1 MAITPISNNMNII
14 AALADEPNVD
24 GGLTPAQLKAKF
36 DEAGNILKTYINSTM
51 IPGIAADIVAGG
63 WIVGGEYNALTPY
76 AINTVITYLF
86 QVFVTLQ
93 AVTGVTPTN
102 DGINYTLLIPA
113 VPLDLGNNA
122 NQAYPGDKGKIAYDH
137 TLIVAGNP
145 HGTTVTDLGA
155 VPNTRTVNAKPLSA
169 NITLVPSDVGAAPVS
184 HVHGGITNAGE
195 IGVTADLP
203 IMTGVSGVL
212 EARTVSNFRTV
223 LGLGTTGALPVANG
237 GTGQNTIANMRNAFG
252 LGATS
257 GAVPIANGGT
267 NATTAAAALSN
278 LGVVYS
284 PTDLTA
290 NVSALTSGS
299 FYFVYE

>member
-14 AALADEPNVD
+14 AALDDEPNVD

-36 DEAGNILKTYINSTM
+36 DEAGNILKTYINSTL

-63 WIVGGEYNALTPY
+63 WVVGGEYNALTTY
-76 AINTVITYLF
+76 AANTVITYLF
-86 QVFVTLQ
+86 EVFVTLQ
-93 AVTGVTPTN
+93 EVTGVTPTN
-102 DGINYTLLIPA
+102 DGINYTLLIPTA
-113 VPLDLGNNA
+113 PLDLGNNA
-122 NQAYPGDKGKIAYDH
+122 NQAFQGDLGLIAYTH
-137 TLIVAGNP
+137 SQIVAGNP

-169 NITLVPSDVGAAPVS
+169 NITLVPTDIGAAPVS
-184 HVHGGITNAGE
+184 HAHGNIANNGTIGAAG
-195 IGVTADLP
+195 AYRPL
-203 IMTGVSGVL
+203 MTDNL
-212 EARTVSNFRTV
+212 AKIEAWDVSNFRNII
-223 LGLGTTGALPVANG
+223 GLGS
-237 GTGQNTIANMRNAFG
+237 
-252 LGATS
+252 TS
-257 GAVPIANGGT
+257 GALPIANGGT

-290 NVSALTSGS
+290 NVSALASGS